1 MYIYGAKKSG
11 GSGRVAQEAANTLK
25 SKQEAEVIE
34 LISEGEIE
42 GLVNGVKSV
51 FLDDVPLVEST
62 GEANF
67 AGYTLETRIG
77 TQNQSPLS
85 IALKGNKVTES
96 TPFGNT
102 QIKYGPANARV
113 KANIGTPSQPY
124 SKVDVE
130 ISIPALTYQNPENG
144 DLLGNSVSFIIYY
157 KPLNGSWIVAHS
169 TTISG
174 KCTATYKQAYE
185 IDLSALLPSQF
196 PIEVK
201 VERTKGDAST
211 VNIQDKIYWSA
222 ITYHMP
228 DKLSYPN
235 SALVGITLDSE
246 NFQSIPTRGYEIK
259 GIKVKIPVNYNPIT
273 RVYTGV
279 WDGTFKVAWTDN
291 PAWIFYDLVTNTRY
305 GLGSS
310 SLTED
315 LIDKWNL
322 YSIARYCDELVPNG
336 FGGTEPRYTCNI
348 YISSQDEAYRVLSN
362 IASIFRAM
370 QFWTQ
375 SHVYLSADRPKD
387 PVAQFSPANVIDG
400 VFSYSGSS
408 LKTRHTVALVT
419 WNDPQDQYKQRIE
432 YVEDTEGLRKYGV
445 VQTDIIAVGCTS
457 QGQAHRLGKWAL
469 YSERMET
476 ETVSFKIGIEYATVL
491 PGDVIKTTDPF
502 RAGNRYGGRIQ
513 GFEPGNTTIYL
524 DGNIPNGNYSISIF
538 NPTYDSTTKTNK
550 AGLSTTVGVVQDN
563 AFYVQGVPLSN
574 VQINDLFV
582 LTQTGV
588 IEPETWRVIT
598 IQEDTPTTAAIVAL
612 EYRKDKFDAVEKNVQ
627 LTARPTSLI
636 DYGRPAAP
644 YIDTFTVYNEQIYVN
659 GTTYTQFTGENT
671 WKFEHLYYSGPGT
684 LSTAVTFSWSGTT
697 PKYLFKLSTDNI
709 TWEEYEVTTPTITIY
724 DVPEGTAYVEVIGI
738 NQLNRKS
745 SPLERTV
752 EILGKKY
759 PPQNVLDFN
768 VEKSPIGL
776 VLNWYSN
783 LDTTKFTYPDLDLAG
798 YELREFY
805 IPQTSTIPAGKLYK
819 FDQNNKLVWKTLAE
833 SGLTQAQYLA
843 AMEAEWSSA
852 SLADNAALTSCT
864 YIDISASVG
873 VNGFLVKAKD
883 TSGNLSSVPS
893 ITGIMVNGP
902 GAVDANTI
910 QYRVD
915 GQDLVITWGRPS
927 NADLGISY
935 YIVNID
941 KYQNIVVYTEEF
953 RRECWFTGAKTI
965 TITPYDISKNEG
977 TATQKSLSIS
987 DGSGYSVRNLNYSII
1002 DDLAT
1007 EVVAN
1012 DSFKLVWDA
1021 PASGSL
1027 PAAPI
1032 EYYEIRSNQNTGQID
1047 GLISRVSNST
1057 YYYISKVTWGG
1068 EKTLWVY
1075 PRFTTGTYA
1084 LGSFV
1089 NIPVVSPG
1097 KPSLRQKVVVDN
1109 NLLLYWTAPTTGT
1122 LPIDHYLLK
1131 RGTDWATAE
1140 LIGPKSGG
1148 FTSVFETIGG
1158 TYTYLLAAVDTAGN
1172 EGIPLSIEV
1181 LINQPPDY
1189 VLNDDF
1195 YSIFTGT
1202 KTNAYSDTN
1211 NDLFMPVNV
1220 TETWQSHFTSR
1231 SWDQPQDQVSAGYS
1245 YYIQPTPSTATY
1257 TETKTYGSP
1266 LAGSTITLTIS
1277 QEEIISGGTT
1287 TYLIETSN
1295 GGTTWKQ
1302 YPQNTLIVYEDD
1314 SFDRVRITITK
1325 TGGLIRIFDI
1335 NIKLDS
1341 KLKTA
1346 SGSINC
1352 LASSS
1357 GGDIVYLTNNKQSNG
1372 TPVFIDVQAIIVSPG
1387 IVSGKQPIAVY
1398 DFQDTPVPT
1407 SFKILLYDSTTGLRM
1422 DGTCSYTV
1430 RGV

>member
-1 MYIYGAKKSG
+1 MYIYGAKKGG

-42 GLVNGVKSV
+42 GLIDGVKSV
-51 FLDDVPLVEST
+51 FLDGVPLVEST
-62 GEANF
+62 GETNF
-67 AGYTLETRIG
+67 SGYTLETRTG
-77 TQNQSPLS
+77 KQDQAPLS

-96 TPFGNT
+96 TSFGNV
-102 QIKYGPANARV
+102 QIKYGAANARV
-113 KANIGTPSQPY
+113 KASIGTPSQPY

-130 ISIPALTYQNPENG
+130 ISLPTLTYQNPENG
-144 DLLGNSVSFIIYY
+144 DLLGSSVTFKIYY
-157 KPLNGSWIVAHS
+157 KPLNGGWIEAHNA
-169 TTISG
+169 TISG
-174 KCTATYKQAYE
+174 KCTATYKETYE
-185 IDLSALLPSQF
+185 IDLAALLPSQF

-201 VERTKGDAST
+201 VERTKADADK
-211 VNIQDKIYWSA
+211 VNTQDKIYWSA

-235 SALVGITLDSE
+235 SALVGLTLDSE
-246 NFQSIPTRGYEIK
+246 NFQSIPTRGYEVK
-259 GIKVKIPVNYNPIT
+259 GIKVKVPVNYTPST
-273 RVYTGV
+273 RQYSGV

-310 SLTED
+310 TFTED

-322 YSIARYCDELVPNG
+322 YSIAKYCDELVPNG
-336 FGGTEPRYTCNI
+336 FGGSEPRYTCNM
-348 YISSQDEAYRVLSN
+348 YITSQDDAYRVLAN

-375 SHVYLSADRPKD
+375 SHVFLSADLPKD
-387 PVAQFSPANVIDG
+387 PVAQFSPANIIDG
-400 VFSYSGSS
+400 VFNYSGSS

-476 ETVSFKIGIEYATVL
+476 ETISFKIGIEYATVL

-513 GFEPGNTTIYL
+513 GFEPGNTVIYL
-524 DGNIPNGNYSISIF
+524 DGDIPNGNYSISVF
-538 NPTYDSTTKTNK
+538 NPSYDATTKTNK
-550 AGLSTTVGVVQDN
+550 AGLTTTTGSVQN
-563 AFYVQGVPLSN
+563 NTFFVQGIPLSN
-574 VQINDLFV
+574 VQVNDLFV
-582 LTQTGV
+582 LTQAGV
-588 IEPETWRVIT
+588 IEPETWRIIT
-598 IQEDTPTTAAIVAL
+598 IQEDTPTTAVIVAL
-612 EYRKDKFDAVEKNVQ
+612 EYRKDKFDAVEKDIQ

-644 YIDTFTVYNEQIYVN
+644 YIDTFTVYNEELYVN

-671 WKFEHLYYSGPGT
+671 WKFEHLYYSGPNT

-709 TWEEYEVTTPTITIY
+709 TWVEYETTTPSITIY
-724 DVPEGTAYVEVIGI
+724 DVPEGTAYVEILGI

-759 PPQNVLDFN
+759 PPQNVSQFSI
-768 VEKSPIGL
+768 EKSQLGL
-776 VLNWYSN
+776 ILKWSSN
-783 LDTTKFTYPDLDLAG
+783 LDILPYPDLDLAG

-805 IPQTSTIPAGKLYK
+805 IPQATTIPTNKIYK
-819 FDQNNKLVWKTLAE
+819 FDQNNKLIWKTLAE
-833 SGLTQAQYLA
+833 SGLTQSQYLA
-843 AMEAEWSSA
+843 AIEAEWSSA
-852 SLADNAALTSCT
+852 SQADKGTITSCS

-873 VNGFLVKAKD
+873 INGFLIKAKD
-883 TSGNLSSVPS
+883 TSGNLSTTPS

-902 GAVDANTI
+902 GSVNINTI
-910 QYRVD
+910 QYRID
-915 GQDLVITWGRPS
+915 GQDLVISWGKPS

-935 YIVNID
+935 YIISID
-941 KYQNIVVYTEEF
+941 KYQDVIVYTEEF
-953 RRECWFTGAKTI
+953 RRECWFTGSKTI
-965 TITPYDISKNEG
+965 TIIPYDISNNQG
-977 TATQKSLSIS
+977 ILAQKSISIS

-1002 DDLAT
+1002 DDLST
-1007 EVVAN
+1007 EIVAN

-1021 PASGSL
+1021 PAAGSL

-1032 EYYEIRSNQNTGQID
+1032 EYYEIRSDQNTGQVQ
-1047 GLISRVSNST
+1047 GLVSRVSSST

-1068 EKTLWVY
+1068 EKTIWVY
-1075 PRFTTGTYA
+1075 PKFTTGTYA
-1084 LGSFV
+1084 LGNFV

-1097 KPSLRQKVVVDN
+1097 APSLRQKVVVDN
-1109 NLLLYWTAPTTGT
+1109 NLLLYWDAPVTGT
-1122 LPIDHYLLK
+1122 LPIDYYLLK

-1140 LIGPKSGG
+1140 IIGPKSGG
-1148 FTSVFETIGG
+1148 FTSVFETTGG
-1158 TYTYLLAAVDTAGN
+1158 TYTYLLAGVDTAGN
-1172 EGIPLSIEV
+1172 EGTPLSIEV

-1195 YSIFTGT
+1195 YSVFTGT

-1231 SWDQPQDQVSAGYS
+1231 TWDQPQDQIDLGYQ
-1245 YYIQPTPSTATY
+1245 YYIQPTPATGVY
-1257 TETKTYGSP
+1257 QETKVYGTALS
-1266 LAGSTITLTIS
+1266 GSTITLTVT
-1277 QEEIISGGTT
+1277 QEEIISDGTT
-1287 TYLIETSN
+1287 TYLIETSK
-1295 GGTTWKQ
+1295 GGVTWKQ
-1302 YPQNTLIVYEDD
+1302 FPQNTLVVFEDTL
-1314 SFDRVRITITK
+1314 FDRVRVTITQ

-1352 LASSS
+1352 SASAP
-1357 GGDIVYLTNNKQSNG
+1357 GGDIVYLTTNKQSNG

-1387 IVSGKQPIAVY
+1387 IVSGKQPIAIY

-1407 SFKILLYDSTTGLRM
+1407 SFKILLYDSNTGLRM